1 VKRPELL
8 APAGNME
15 KLKMALIYGADAV
28 YLGGKAFGLRAFSD
42 NFDYAEMKEAVGF
55 AHNLGKKVYVT
66 VNIFPHNEDLK
77 DLPEYLAYLREIG
90 VDAIIISDLG
100 VYRLA
105 REIIPDMPL
114 HISTQANNTNWSSV
128 LFWQELGVAR
138 VVLAREIS
146 LEDIKLIRAKTS
158 VELEAFVHGAMCI
171 SYSGRCLLSNYFTG
185 RDANRGQCTQA
196 CRWKYYVLEETRPG
210 QFFPV
215 LEDERGTYVFNSKDL
230 CMLPHIPEMVDS
242 GLDSFKI
249 EGRMKSIHY
258 VATVVKAYREAIDC
272 YFEDPAAF
280 VPDKWLEELE
290 KISHRPYTTG
300 FYFKKPTHSDQ
311 VYASSSYLQTHEFVG
326 LVKSYD
332 SASRT
337 AVVEQ
342 RNNIK
347 VGETIEVMQPG
358 RPNFSQVIT
367 AIYDENGE
375 AITVAPHAQQLIT
388 IPMEHPVIPYAML
401 RRQVVANG

>member
-1 VKRPELL
+1 
-8 APAGNME
+8 ME